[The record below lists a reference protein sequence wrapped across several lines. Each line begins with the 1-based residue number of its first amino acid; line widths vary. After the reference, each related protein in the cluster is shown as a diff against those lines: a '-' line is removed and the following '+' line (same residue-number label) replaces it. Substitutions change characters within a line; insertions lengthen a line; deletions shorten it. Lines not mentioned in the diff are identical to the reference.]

1 MARLCTPYKCNTC
14 FLGPT
19 RVLNPNGISIGS
31 AILHCSWQSVVC
43 HARALHLCMW
53 QSGDPSNTWFFGPS
67 WGQIPNSISISSAVF
82 YRAHGRESLYFT
94 MGRLFPPPLL
104 LPLPMLPWATKC
116 PNPLIKRHLYYFSHV
131 AQLTAEFP
139 YTLQWAIP
147 SPLKI
152 APSHEASRPHL
163 IYVFLGPPEFSTQT
177 ASRSVQPF
185 LQCSL
190 LTDRQT
196 TLLDR

>member
-1 MARLCTPYKCNTC
+1 MGPLECSTQMASRLVQLFCTAHGRVSSAMPGHYAFACGDLETHLIRGS
-14 FLGPT
+14 LGPAEAKSQT
-19 RVLNPNGISIGS
+19 TSR
-31 AILHCSWQSVVC
+31 SVQ
-43 HARALHLCMW
+43 L
-53 QSGDPSNTWFFGPS
+53 F
-67 WGQIPNSISISSAVF
+67 F

-94 MGRLFPPPLL
+94 MGHLFPRPYNCHFPLFH
-104 LPLPMLPWATKC
+104 WATQC

-177 ASRSVQPF
+177 ASRSVQLF